1 MDAYNLPYNL
11 RDVLL
16 CLGFLVGVGVG
27 VFLIIRKQVV
37 AGGLTVAAFL
47 LFSLDPILEF
57 ILFRVVWNTVSTDG
71 GYQALNWTYACVT
84 GAADLLGVGALL
96 VALVL
101 AVRNQSPELLTPPY

>member
-16 CLGFLVGVGVG
+16 CLGFLAGMGVG

-37 AGGLTVAAFL
+37 AGGLAVAAFL

-57 ILFRVVWNTVSTDG
+57 ILFRVVWNTVSTDS